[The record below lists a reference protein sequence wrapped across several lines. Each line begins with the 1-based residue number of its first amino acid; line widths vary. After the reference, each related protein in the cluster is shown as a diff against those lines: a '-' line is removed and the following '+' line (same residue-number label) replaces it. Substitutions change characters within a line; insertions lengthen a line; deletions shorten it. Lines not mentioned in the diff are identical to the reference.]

1 MSRLTA
7 FASAVLCL
15 VFAMPAKAADLAVLS
30 AENWDEFAPAGKEVD
45 AIYGDIVLRNDRVL
59 AVIGQPVETRNA
71 NLTVRFVGGAVI
83 DFTQR
88 AAQNDQLAAFYPGG
102 GSYVLRNP
110 QSSADD
116 AALHDLDAAERAS
129 GRTVR
134 LVVSAELKEGRPAAR
149 VEYALTDG
157 EPWLVVRTTYSNPSD
172 APLEFDLQ
180 DALRADGP
188 FERATDAPLNM
199 YWVYDKWYDQG
210 YGLVSA
216 NRVPTVV
223 PPPEG
228 RRPSLV
234 NYVAGDKSKVTLP
247 PGGKLEFER
256 RLLVGRDQLEL
267 EALAHQ
273 LRGEALAPFEVTV
286 RDAAGPIAGAEVL
299 VSQGERKS
307 VARTDSAGRLAGR
320 VPAGEYQAKVS
331 ALGRPT
337 VERAFR
343 APSTETVALELERP
357 GYVVAKIQNAQG
369 GPIPCKVQF
378 RGREGTPD
386 PFFFPDTGEHAVHN
400 LHYTHTG
407 TFRQELPPGK
417 YDVVVSY
424 GPEYDAV
431 FTTLEVQRGKETPLE
446 ATLVRTVDTPGWVSA
461 DFHSHASPS
470 GDNTSS
476 QLGRVLNL
484 LCEQLEFCP
493 CTEHNLVSSYTPHLE
508 TLGKSP
514 LMATCSGIELTGSPL
529 PVNHQNA
536 FPIVHKPRTQNGG
549 GPAPDVNPVV
559 QIERLAVWDDRSD
572 KLVQQNHPNIVQILT
587 DRDLDKKPDQ
597 GFAKMFGFMDV
608 IEVHPP
614 HWIFQGPIVSVSGA
628 EEPNTIFNW
637 LQTLNLGYAVP
648 GVVNTDA
655 HYNFHGSGFLRNYL
669 RSDTDDPAQ
678 IKTLDM
684 VHAAEAG
691 QILLT
696 SGPYLEVKFTA
707 DDAGPQSSG
716 GIGDEVRAPSGRG
729 KLWVRVQC
737 PNWFDIDRVQVFVN
751 GRPDP
756 KLNFTRR
763 TTPERFGPGA
773 GKAGVKFEQELPVEL
788 AGDAHLIVAAADEH
802 TPLGLVMG
810 PEHEKDMP
818 IAVSNPLFVDI
829 DGDGFHPN
837 GDLLD
842 APLPVQDP
850 PQR

>member
-1 MSRLTA
+1 MSRFSAFVSSALL
-7 FASAVLCL
+7 FASATQ
-15 VFAMPAKAADLAVLS
+15 AIAADLVVLS
-30 AENWDEFAPAGKEVD
+30 AENWDAFAPAGKEVD
-45 AIYGDIVLRNDRVL
+45 AIYGDLVLRNDQVV
-59 AVIGQPVETRNA
+59 AVIGQPVETRHA

-83 DFTQR
+83 DFTPR

-102 GSYVLRNP
+102 GSYVLRQP
-110 QSSADD
+110 QVAVDNGS
-116 AALHDLDAAERAS
+116 LHDLGPAERLS

-134 LVVSAELKEGRPAAR
+134 LALSAAAKDGRPAAE
-149 VEYALTDG
+149 VEYSLTDG
-157 EPWLVVRTTYSNPSD
+157 EPWLVVRTRYTNPAQ
-172 APLEFDLQ
+172 APLEFELQ

-188 FERATDAPLNM
+188 FERQTAAPIGL

-216 NRVPTVV
+216 DRVPTIV
-223 PPPEG
+223 PPAEG

-234 NYVAGDKSKVTLP
+234 NYVSGENAKVSLP
-247 PGGKLEFER
+247 PGGQLEFER
-256 RLLVGRDQLEL
+256 RLLVCRDQLEL
-267 EALAHQ
+267 EALAHK
-273 LRGEALAPFEVTV
+273 LRGQALAPFEITV
-286 RDAAGPIAGAEVL
+286 RDAAGPISGAEVVL
-299 VSQGERKS
+299 SRGEQKI
-307 VARTDSAGRLAGR
+307 VARTDSAGRLAGQL
-320 VPAGEYQAKVS
+320 PAGEYQAKIS
-331 ALGRPT
+331 ALGRPSI
-337 VERAFR
+337 ERSLK
-343 APSTETVALELERP
+343 APATEPLAIELERP
-357 GYVVAKIQNAQG
+357 GYIVAKIVDAQG

-400 LHYTHTG
+400 LYYSHTG
-407 TFRQELPPGK
+407 SFRQEMPPGK
-417 YDVVVSY
+417 YDVIVSY

-431 FTTLEVQRGKETPLE
+431 FTSLNVQRGAESPLQ
-446 ATLVRTVDTPGWVSA
+446 AQLVRTVDTPGWVSG

-484 LCEQLEFCP
+484 LCEHLEFCP
-493 CTEHNLVSSYTPHLE
+493 CTEHNLVSSYTPHLQA
-508 TLGKSP
+508 LGKGQ

-536 FPIVHKPRTQNGG
+536 FPMVYKPRTQNGG

-559 QIERLAVWDDRSD
+559 QIERLAMWDDRSD

-614 HWIFQGPIVSVSGA
+614 HWIFQGPIVNVGGA

-669 RSDTDDPAQ
+669 RSVTDDPAQ

-696 SGPYLEVKFTA
+696 SGPFLEVKFTA
-707 DDAGPQSSG
+707 ADAGPQASG

-729 KLWVRVQC
+729 ALWVRVQC

-773 GKAGVKFEQELPVEL
+773 GKAGVKFEQELPIEL

-802 TPLGLVMG
+802 TPLGLAMG

-818 IAVSNPLFVDI
+818 IAVSNPLFVDV
-829 DGDGFHPN
+829 DGDDFRPN

-850 PQR
+850 PPR